1 MPHTKQKL
9 ILLFDG
15 TWNDPQSRTNVYRMA
30 KSIKHFDEK
39 GVRQKFF
46 YSPGVGTKR
55 NEKIRG
61 GATGYGLTQ
70 ILFDAYDWL
79 CRNYTAHT
87 EIFVFGFS
95 RGAFTARSFGGLIRK
110 CGVLWIT
117 TPVLLNNARE
127 VYMKEN
133 VHPDDNLCKN
143 FRLHFSQE
151 AEIHF
156 MGVWD
161 TVGAL
166 GIPRTTFTESEKYKW
181 HDTNL
186 TSIVKHAYHAM
197 ALDEHRK
204 AYDITFWTSQDG
216 SKKPSQKE
224 VEQRWFIGA
233 HANVGGG
240 YDLERFENDYDPL
253 AKLSFDWIA
262 EKAVKAG
269 LELKHFEKAPDHAIE
284 STHVDSYR
292 DFMRGVY
299 RAFRWVKTFGKGR
312 YFRKFDRGPED
323 IKAVNVTVDG
333 SVWKRW
339 NADPD
344 YRPPTLV
351 NAHLEPPA

>member
-30 KSIKHFDEK
+30 HSIKHFDEK

-55 NEKIRG
+55 FERLRG
-61 GATGYGLTQ
+61 GATGFRLSRIMMDG
-70 ILFDAYDWL
+70 YDWL
-79 CRNYTAHT
+79 CRNYTPGS
-87 EIFVFGFS
+87 EIYVFGFS

-110 CGVLWIT
+110 CGILRISS
-117 TPVLLNNARE
+117 PVLLKRAKK
-127 VYMKEN
+127 VYKKD
-133 VHPDDNLCKN
+133 VHPDDKLCKV
-143 FRLHFSQE
+143 FRTHFSQE

-166 GIPRTTFTESEKYKW
+166 GIPGTNLTERGIFKW

-216 SKKPSQKE
+216 SKKPAQKE

-253 AKLSFDWIA
+253 AKLSFDWMA

-269 LELKHFEKAPDHAIE
+269 LELKHFVKAPDHAVE
-284 STHVDSYR
+284 SAPVDSYR

-299 RAFRWVKTFGKGR
+299 RAIRWVKTFGKGR
-312 YFRKFDRGPED
+312 YFRKFDRGHKGN
-323 IKAVNVTVDG
+323 KAVNVTVDG